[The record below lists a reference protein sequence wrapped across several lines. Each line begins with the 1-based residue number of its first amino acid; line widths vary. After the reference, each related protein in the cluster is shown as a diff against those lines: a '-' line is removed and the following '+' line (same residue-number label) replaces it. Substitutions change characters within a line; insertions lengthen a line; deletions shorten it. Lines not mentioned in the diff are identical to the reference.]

1 MPLPTDD
8 LIVWASSD
16 VNLPNLAG
24 PNKVKPIDDLILK
37 GWDFKQKP
45 AADEFNYV
53 LNNLGMH
60 VSYLEESKTYTFSG
74 DVTGIATSTG
84 SEDVTFNVSVTD
96 NSHNH
101 ISANI
106 SDATSLNTPN
116 MVVRRDINGDVAVRY
131 VVGGLTGN
139 ALTATTLETPR
150 TINGTSFNGGS
161 NITTSS
167 WGTSRTLTLAGD
179 VSGSV
184 SMNGGSDVTITT
196 SVADNSHNHTS
207 ANISDATPANN
218 SNTVV
223 KRDANG
229 GISIG
234 DLTVNKLSNT
244 STIIF
249 PSAND
254 PGFIK
259 HIETP
264 SDTGKLQ
271 FSVSDNISTDDL
283 FEFGNTEGGAFTPTF
298 TITSSGVATGS
309 NGQLHS
315 VSVLTGTIS
324 HGGTIPLPSGYSE
337 SQCRWMVSPCSLGV
351 KNDNTLDLLT
361 CTAYADRSVSCSMSG
376 SDTGTILGSA
386 NYIIIGY
393 K

>member
-74 DVTGIATSTG
+74 DVTGTATSTG
-84 SEDVTFNVSVTD
+84 SDDITFNVSVTD

-101 ISANI
+101 TSANI

-167 WGTSRTLTLAGD
+167 WGTSRTLTLAGA
-179 VSGSV
+179 VTGSV
-184 SMNGGSDVTITT
+184 DIDGSGNVTLNT
-196 SVADNSHNHTS
+196 SVS
-207 ANISDATPANN
+207 
-218 SNTVV
+218 
-223 KRDANG
+223 
-229 GISIG
+229 
-234 DLTVNKLSNT
+234 
-244 STIIF
+244 ST
-249 PSAND
+249 
-254 PGFIK
+254 
-259 HIETP
+259 
-264 SDTGKLQ
+264 
-271 FSVSDNISTDDL
+271 
-283 FEFGNTEGGAFTPTF
+283 
-298 TITSSGVATGS
+298 SGVS
-309 NGQLHS
+309 I
-315 VSVLTGTIS
+315 LTGTIS

-337 SQCRWMVSPCSLGV
+337 GQCRWMVSMN
-351 KNDNTLDLLT
+351 NDNASGIGWDMQEGVSSDHIHSYCSANGTRVVT
-361 CTAYADRSVSCSMSG
+361 CYRTVLNETG
-376 SDTGTILGSA
+376 SQTHNGTA
-386 NYIIIGY
+386 NYIIIGV

>member
-74 DVTGIATSTG
+74 DVTGTATSTG
-84 SEDVTFNVSVTD
+84 SDDITFNVSVTD

-106 SDATSLNTPN
+106 SDATS
-116 MVVRRDINGDVAVRY
+116 
-131 VVGGLTGN
+131 
-139 ALTATTLETPR
+139 
-150 TINGTSFNGGS
+150 
-161 NITTSS
+161 
-167 WGTSRTLTLAGD
+167 
-179 VSGSV
+179 
-184 SMNGGSDVTITT
+184 
-196 SVADNSHNHTS
+196 
-207 ANISDATPANN
+207 ANN

-223 KRDANG
+223 KRGASG
-229 GISIG
+229 EISVG
-234 DLTVNKLSNT
+234 DLTISKVGGV
-244 STIIF
+244 STINF
-249 PSAND
+249 PATSND
-254 PGFIK
+254 AGYIK
-259 HIETP
+259 HSETNDV
-264 SDTGKLQ
+264 SRIQ
-271 FSVSDNISTDDL
+271 FSISDNNDSNDKC
-283 FEFGNTEGGAFTPTF
+283 EFGNTQGGSFTPTF
-298 TITSSGVATGS
+298 TITSTGVATGS

-337 SQCRWMVSPCSLGV
+337 GQCRWMVSM
-351 KNDNTLDLLT
+351 NDDNPSGIGWDIQEDGAYVHYRQQVYTT
-361 CTAYADRSVSCSMSG
+361 GRVVTARTY
-376 SDTGTILGSA
+376 LGSNNSPPGWISSTA
-386 NYIIIGY
+386 NYIIIGV

>member
-60 VSYLEESKTYTFSG
+60 VSYLEESKTYTFTG
-74 DVTGIATSTG
+74 DLVGTATSIG
-84 SEDVTFNVSVTD
+84 SDNVTFDVSVVS

-116 MVVRRDINGDVAVRY
+116 MVVRRDTNGDVAVRY

-167 WGTSRTLTLAGD
+167 WGTSRTLTLAGA
-179 VSGSV
+179 VTGSV
-184 SMNGGSDVTITT
+184 SIDGSGNVTLNT
-196 SVADNSHNHTS
+196 SVS
-207 ANISDATPANN
+207 
-218 SNTVV
+218 
-223 KRDANG
+223 
-229 GISIG
+229 
-234 DLTVNKLSNT
+234 
-244 STIIF
+244 ST
-249 PSAND
+249 
-254 PGFIK
+254 
-259 HIETP
+259 
-264 SDTGKLQ
+264 
-271 FSVSDNISTDDL
+271 
-283 FEFGNTEGGAFTPTF
+283 
-298 TITSSGVATGS
+298 SGVS
-309 NGQLHS
+309 I
-315 VSVLTGTIS
+315 LTGTIS

-337 SQCRWMVSPCSLGV
+337 GQCRWMVSMN
-351 KNDNTLDLLT
+351 NDNPSNTAWDWQEGVSSDHIHSYCSANGTRVVT
-361 CTAYADRSVSCSMSG
+361 CYRTVLNE
-376 SDTGTILGSA
+376 TGTQTHNGTA
-386 NYIIIGY
+386 NYIIIGV

>member
-24 PNKVKPIDDLILK
+24 PNKAKPIDDLILK

-74 DVTGIATSTG
+74 DVTGTATSTG
-84 SEDVTFNVSVTD
+84 SDDITFNVSVTD

-106 SDATSLNTPN
+106 SDATSS
-116 MVVRRDINGDVAVRY
+116 
-131 VVGGLTGN
+131 N
-139 ALTATTLETPR
+139 AAFM
-150 TINGTSFNGGS
+150 I
-161 NITTSS
+161 
-167 WGTSRTLTLAGD
+167 
-179 VSGSV
+179 
-184 SMNGGSDVTITT
+184 
-196 SVADNSHNHTS
+196 
-207 ANISDATPANN
+207 
-218 SNTVV
+218 V

-234 DLTVNKLSNT
+234 DLTVNKLSAT
-244 STIIF
+244 STITF
-249 PSAND
+249 PASTND
-254 PGFIK
+254 AGFIK

-264 SDTGKLQ
+264 EDIGKLQ
-271 FSVSDNISTDDL
+271 FSVSDNNLTTDL
-283 FEFGNTEGGAFTPTF
+283 FEFGNTQGGSFTPTF
-298 TITSSGVATGS
+298 TITSTGVATGS

-337 SQCRWMVSPCSLGV
+337 GQCRWMVSRN
-351 KNDNTLDLLT
+351 NDNPSNTAWDWQEGVSSDHIHSYCSANGTRVVT
-361 CTAYADRSVSCSMSG
+361 CYRTVLNE
-376 SDTGTILGSA
+376 TGTQTHNGTA

>member
-60 VSYLEESKTYTFSG
+60 VSYLEESKTYTFTG
-74 DVTGIATSTG
+74 DVTGTVTSTG
-84 SEDVTFNVSVTD
+84 SDDVTFNVSVTD

-106 SDATSLNTPN
+106 SDATSTNTPN

-167 WGTSRTLTLAGD
+167 WGTSRTLTLAGA
-179 VSGSV
+179 VTGSV
-184 SMNGGSDVTITT
+184 SIDGSGNVTLNT
-196 SVADNSHNHTS
+196 SVS
-207 ANISDATPANN
+207 
-218 SNTVV
+218 
-223 KRDANG
+223 
-229 GISIG
+229 
-234 DLTVNKLSNT
+234 
-244 STIIF
+244 ST
-249 PSAND
+249 
-254 PGFIK
+254 
-259 HIETP
+259 
-264 SDTGKLQ
+264 
-271 FSVSDNISTDDL
+271 
-283 FEFGNTEGGAFTPTF
+283 
-298 TITSSGVATGS
+298 SGVS
-309 NGQLHS
+309 I
-315 VSVLTGTIS
+315 LTGTVAN
-324 HGGTIPLPSGYSE
+324 GGTIPLPSGYSE
-337 SQCRWMVSPCSLGV
+337 GQCRWMVSMN
-351 KNDNTLDLLT
+351 NDNPSNTAWDWQEGVSSDHIHSYCSANGTRVVT
-361 CTAYADRSVSCSMSG
+361 CYRTVLNE
-376 SDTGTILGSA
+376 TGTQTHNGTA
-386 NYIIIGY
+386 NYIIIGV

>member
-74 DVTGIATSTG
+74 DVTGTATSTG
-84 SEDVTFNVSVTD
+84 SDDITFNVSVTD

-101 ISANI
+101 TSANI

-167 WGTSRTLTLAGD
+167 WGTSRTLTLAGA
-179 VSGSV
+179 VTGSV
-184 SMNGGSDVTITT
+184 SIDGSGNVTLNT
-196 SVADNSHNHTS
+196 SVS
-207 ANISDATPANN
+207 
-218 SNTVV
+218 
-223 KRDANG
+223 
-229 GISIG
+229 
-234 DLTVNKLSNT
+234 
-244 STIIF
+244 ST
-249 PSAND
+249 
-254 PGFIK
+254 
-259 HIETP
+259 
-264 SDTGKLQ
+264 
-271 FSVSDNISTDDL
+271 
-283 FEFGNTEGGAFTPTF
+283 
-298 TITSSGVATGS
+298 SGVS
-309 NGQLHS
+309 I
-315 VSVLTGTIS
+315 LTGTVAN
-324 HGGTIPLPSGYSE
+324 GGTIPLPSGYSE
-337 SQCRWMVSPCSLGV
+337 GQCRWMVSMN
-351 KNDNTLDLLT
+351 NDNPSN
-361 CTAYADRSVSCSMSG
+361 TAWDIDENGGHVHYKQQVYT
-376 SDTGTILGSA
+376 TGRVVTAQTYLGSNNSPPGWISSTA
-386 NYIIIGY
+386 NYIIIGV

>member
-8 LIVWASSD
+8 LIIWASSD

-74 DVTGIATSTG
+74 DVTGTVTSTG
-84 SEDVTFNVSVTD
+84 SDDVTFNVSVTD

-106 SDATSLNTPN
+106 SDATSSNS
-116 MVVRRDINGDVAVRY
+116 
-131 VVGGLTGN
+131 
-139 ALTATTLETPR
+139 ALM
-150 TINGTSFNGGS
+150 I
-161 NITTSS
+161 
-167 WGTSRTLTLAGD
+167 
-179 VSGSV
+179 
-184 SMNGGSDVTITT
+184 
-196 SVADNSHNHTS
+196 
-207 ANISDATPANN
+207 
-218 SNTVV
+218 V

-234 DLTVNKLSNT
+234 DLTVNKLSDT
-244 STIIF
+244 STIVF
-249 PSAND
+249 PSSYTDA
-254 PGFIK
+254 GFIK
-259 HIETP
+259 HVD
-264 SDTGKLQ
+264 SLADVGKLQ
-271 FSVSDNISTDDL
+271 FSVSDNNLATDL
-283 FEFGNTEGGAFTPTF
+283 FEFGNTQGGSFTPTF
-298 TITSSGVATGS
+298 TITATGVATGS

-337 SQCRWMVSPCSLGV
+337 GQCRWMVSV
-351 KNDNTLDLLT
+351 NNDNPSTTAWDWQEGVSSDHIHSYCSANGTRVVT
-361 CTAYADRSVSCSMSG
+361 CYRTVLSETG
-376 SDTGTILGSA
+376 SQTHNGTA

>member
-74 DVTGIATSTG
+74 DVTGTATSTG

-101 ISANI
+101 TSANI
-106 SDATSLNTPN
+106 SDATS
-116 MVVRRDINGDVAVRY
+116 
-131 VVGGLTGN
+131 
-139 ALTATTLETPR
+139 
-150 TINGTSFNGGS
+150 
-161 NITTSS
+161 
-167 WGTSRTLTLAGD
+167 
-179 VSGSV
+179 
-184 SMNGGSDVTITT
+184 
-196 SVADNSHNHTS
+196 
-207 ANISDATPANN
+207 ANN

-223 KRDANG
+223 KRGASG
-229 GISIG
+229 EISVG
-234 DLTVNKLSNT
+234 DLTISKVGGVSTVNFPGT
-244 STIIF
+244 SDDT
-249 PSAND
+249 
-254 PGFIK
+254 GYIK
-259 HIETP
+259 HSETNDV
-264 SDTGKLQ
+264 SRMQ
-271 FSVSDNISTDDL
+271 FSISDNNNDSNDK
-283 FEFGNTEGGAFTPTF
+283 FEFGNTQGDSFTPTF

-309 NGQLHS
+309 NGRLHS

-337 SQCRWMVSPCSLGV
+337 GQCRWMVSMN
-351 KNDNTLDLLT
+351 NDNTSGTRWDIQEGVSSDHIHSYCSANGTRVVT
-361 CTAYADRSVSCSMSG
+361 CYRTVLNETG
-376 SDTGTILGSA
+376 SQTHNGTA
-386 NYIIIGY
+386 NYIIIGV

>member
-74 DVTGIATSTG
+74 DVTGTATSTG
-84 SEDVTFNVSVTD
+84 SDDITFNVSVTD

-101 ISANI
+101 TSANI

-167 WGTSRTLTLAGD
+167 WGTSRTLTLAGA
-179 VSGSV
+179 VTGSV
-184 SMNGGSDVTITT
+184 SIDGSGNVTLNT
-196 SVADNSHNHTS
+196 SVS
-207 ANISDATPANN
+207 
-218 SNTVV
+218 
-223 KRDANG
+223 
-229 GISIG
+229 
-234 DLTVNKLSNT
+234 
-244 STIIF
+244 ST
-249 PSAND
+249 
-254 PGFIK
+254 
-259 HIETP
+259 
-264 SDTGKLQ
+264 
-271 FSVSDNISTDDL
+271 
-283 FEFGNTEGGAFTPTF
+283 
-298 TITSSGVATGS
+298 SGVS
-309 NGQLHS
+309 I
-315 VSVLTGTIS
+315 LTGTVAN
-324 HGGTIPLPSGYSE
+324 GGTIPLPSGYSE
-337 SQCRWMVSPCSLGV
+337 GQCRWMVSMN
-351 KNDNTLDLLT
+351 NDNASGIGWDIQEDGAYVHYRQQVYTT
-361 CTAYADRSVSCSMSG
+361 GRVVTAQTY
-376 SDTGTILGSA
+376 LGSNNSPPGWISSTA
-386 NYIIIGY
+386 NYIIIGV

>member
-74 DVTGIATSTG
+74 DVTGTATSTG

-106 SDATSLNTPN
+106 SDATSTNTPN
-116 MVVRRDINGDVAVRY
+116 MVVRRDTNGDVAVRY

-167 WGTSRTLTLAGD
+167 WGTSRTLTLAGA
-179 VSGSV
+179 VTGSV
-184 SMNGGSDVTITT
+184 SIDGSGNVTLDT
-196 SVADNSHNHTS
+196 SVS
-207 ANISDATPANN
+207 
-218 SNTVV
+218 
-223 KRDANG
+223 
-229 GISIG
+229 
-234 DLTVNKLSNT
+234 
-244 STIIF
+244 ST
-249 PSAND
+249 
-254 PGFIK
+254 
-259 HIETP
+259 
-264 SDTGKLQ
+264 
-271 FSVSDNISTDDL
+271 
-283 FEFGNTEGGAFTPTF
+283 
-298 TITSSGVATGS
+298 SGVS
-309 NGQLHS
+309 I
-315 VSVLTGTIS
+315 LTGTVAN
-324 HGGTIPLPSGYSE
+324 GGTIPLPSGYSE
-337 SQCRWMVSPCSLGV
+337 GQCRWMVSMN
-351 KNDNTLDLLT
+351 NDNPSNTAWDWQEGVSSDHIHSYCSANGTRVVT
-361 CTAYADRSVSCSMSG
+361 CYRTVVNE
-376 SDTGTILGSA
+376 TGTQTHNGTA
-386 NYIIIGY
+386 NYIIIGV

>member
-74 DVTGIATSTG
+74 DVTGTATSTG

-101 ISANI
+101 TSANI

-116 MVVRRDINGDVAVRY
+116 MVVRRDSNGDVAVRY

-167 WGTSRTLTLAGD
+167 WGTSRTLTLAGA
-179 VSGSV
+179 VTGSV
-184 SMNGGSDVTITT
+184 SIDGSGNVTLNT
-196 SVADNSHNHTS
+196 SVS
-207 ANISDATPANN
+207 
-218 SNTVV
+218 
-223 KRDANG
+223 
-229 GISIG
+229 
-234 DLTVNKLSNT
+234 
-244 STIIF
+244 ST
-249 PSAND
+249 
-254 PGFIK
+254 
-259 HIETP
+259 
-264 SDTGKLQ
+264 
-271 FSVSDNISTDDL
+271 
-283 FEFGNTEGGAFTPTF
+283 
-298 TITSSGVATGS
+298 SGVS
-309 NGQLHS
+309 I
-315 VSVLTGTIS
+315 LTGTIS

-337 SQCRWMVSPCSLGV
+337 GQCRWMVSMN
-351 KNDNTLDLLT
+351 NDNPSNTAWDWQEGVSLDHIHSYCSANGTRVVT
-361 CTAYADRSVSCSMSG
+361 CYRTVLNETG
-376 SDTGTILGSA
+376 SQTHNGTA
-386 NYIIIGY
+386 NYIIIGV

>member
-74 DVTGIATSTG
+74 DVTGTATSTG

-167 WGTSRTLTLAGD
+167 WGTSRTLTLAGA
-179 VSGSV
+179 VTGSV
-184 SMNGGSDVTITT
+184 SIDGSGDVTLNT
-196 SVADNSHNHTS
+196 SVS
-207 ANISDATPANN
+207 
-218 SNTVV
+218 
-223 KRDANG
+223 
-229 GISIG
+229 
-234 DLTVNKLSNT
+234 
-244 STIIF
+244 ST
-249 PSAND
+249 
-254 PGFIK
+254 
-259 HIETP
+259 
-264 SDTGKLQ
+264 
-271 FSVSDNISTDDL
+271 
-283 FEFGNTEGGAFTPTF
+283 
-298 TITSSGVATGS
+298 SGVS
-309 NGQLHS
+309 I
-315 VSVLTGTIS
+315 LTGTIS

-337 SQCRWMVSPCSLGV
+337 GQCRWMVSM
-351 KNDNTLDLLT
+351 NDDNASGIGWDIQEDGAYVHYKQQVYTT
-361 CTAYADRSVSCSMSG
+361 GRVVTARTY
-376 SDTGTILGSA
+376 LGSNNSPPGWISSTA
-386 NYIIIGY
+386 NYIIIGV

>member
-8 LIVWASSD
+8 LIIWASSD

-74 DVTGIATSTG
+74 DVTGTATSTG
-84 SEDVTFNVSVTD
+84 SDDITFNVSVTD

-101 ISANI
+101 TSANI

-167 WGTSRTLTLAGD
+167 WGTSRTLTLAGA
-179 VSGSV
+179 VTGSV
-184 SMNGGSDVTITT
+184 SIDGSGNVTLNT
-196 SVADNSHNHTS
+196 SVS
-207 ANISDATPANN
+207 
-218 SNTVV
+218 
-223 KRDANG
+223 
-229 GISIG
+229 
-234 DLTVNKLSNT
+234 
-244 STIIF
+244 ST
-249 PSAND
+249 
-254 PGFIK
+254 
-259 HIETP
+259 
-264 SDTGKLQ
+264 
-271 FSVSDNISTDDL
+271 
-283 FEFGNTEGGAFTPTF
+283 
-298 TITSSGVATGS
+298 SGVS
-309 NGQLHS
+309 I
-315 VSVLTGTIS
+315 LTGTIS

-337 SQCRWMVSPCSLGV
+337 GQCRWIVSMN
-351 KNDNTLDLLT
+351 NDNPSNTAWDWQEGVSSDHIHSYCSANGTRVVT
-361 CTAYADRSVSCSMSG
+361 CYRTVLNETA
-376 SDTGTILGSA
+376 TQTHNGTA
-386 NYIIIGY
+386 NYIIIGV

>member
-8 LIVWASSD
+8 LIIWASSD

-53 LNNLGMH
+53 LNNLGIH
-60 VSYLEESKTYTFSG
+60 VSYLEEAKTYTFSG
-74 DVTGIATSTG
+74 DVTGTATSTG
-84 SEDVTFNVSVTD
+84 SDDVTFNVSVAD

-106 SDATSLNTPN
+106 SDATSS
-116 MVVRRDINGDVAVRY
+116 
-131 VVGGLTGN
+131 N
-139 ALTATTLETPR
+139 AAFM
-150 TINGTSFNGGS
+150 I
-161 NITTSS
+161 
-167 WGTSRTLTLAGD
+167 
-179 VSGSV
+179 
-184 SMNGGSDVTITT
+184 
-196 SVADNSHNHTS
+196 
-207 ANISDATPANN
+207 
-218 SNTVV
+218 V

-244 STIIF
+244 STITF
-249 PSAND
+249 PSSAND

-264 SDTGKLQ
+264 ADTGKLQ
-271 FSVSDNISTDDL
+271 FSVSDNNSATDL
-283 FEFGNTEGGAFTPTF
+283 FEFGNTEGGSFRSTF
-298 TITSSGVATGS
+298 TITSTGVATGS

-337 SQCRWMVSPCSLGV
+337 GQCRWMVSV
-351 KNDNTLDLLT
+351 NNDNPSSSTWDWQSSGYNDHVHTYCSANGTRVVT
-361 CTAYADRSVSCSMSG
+361 CYRTVFSE
-376 SDTGTILGSA
+376 TGTQTHNGTA
-386 NYIIIGY
+386 NYIIIGV

>member
-8 LIVWASSD
+8 LIIWASSD

-74 DVTGIATSTG
+74 DVTGTATSTG

-167 WGTSRTLTLAGD
+167 WGTSRTLTLAGA
-179 VSGSV
+179 VTGSV
-184 SMNGGSDVTITT
+184 SIDGSGNVTLNT
-196 SVADNSHNHTS
+196 SVS
-207 ANISDATPANN
+207 
-218 SNTVV
+218 
-223 KRDANG
+223 
-229 GISIG
+229 
-234 DLTVNKLSNT
+234 
-244 STIIF
+244 ST
-249 PSAND
+249 
-254 PGFIK
+254 
-259 HIETP
+259 
-264 SDTGKLQ
+264 
-271 FSVSDNISTDDL
+271 
-283 FEFGNTEGGAFTPTF
+283 
-298 TITSSGVATGS
+298 SGVS
-309 NGQLHS
+309 I
-315 VSVLTGTIS
+315 LTGTIS

-337 SQCRWMVSPCSLGV
+337 GQCRWMVSMN
-351 KNDNTLDLLT
+351 NDNPSN
-361 CTAYADRSVSCSMSG
+361 TAWDIDEEGAHVHYKQQVYT
-376 SDTGTILGSA
+376 TGRVVTAQTYLGSNNSPPGWISSTA
-386 NYIIIGY
+386 NYIIIGV

>member
-60 VSYLEESKTYTFSG
+60 VSYLEESKTYTFTG
-74 DVTGIATSTG
+74 DLVGTATSIG
-84 SEDVTFNVSVTD
+84 SDNVTFDVSVVS

-116 MVVRRDINGDVAVRY
+116 MVVRRDTNGDVAVRY

-167 WGTSRTLTLAGD
+167 WGTSRTLTLAGA
-179 VSGSV
+179 VTGSV
-184 SMNGGSDVTITT
+184 SIDGSGNVTLNT
-196 SVADNSHNHTS
+196 SVS
-207 ANISDATPANN
+207 
-218 SNTVV
+218 
-223 KRDANG
+223 
-229 GISIG
+229 
-234 DLTVNKLSNT
+234 
-244 STIIF
+244 ST
-249 PSAND
+249 
-254 PGFIK
+254 
-259 HIETP
+259 
-264 SDTGKLQ
+264 
-271 FSVSDNISTDDL
+271 
-283 FEFGNTEGGAFTPTF
+283 
-298 TITSSGVATGS
+298 SGVS
-309 NGQLHS
+309 I
-315 VSVLTGTIS
+315 LTGTIS

-337 SQCRWMVSPCSLGV
+337 GQCRWMVSMN
-351 KNDNTLDLLT
+351 NDNPSNTAWDWQEGVSSDHIHSYCSANGTRVVT
-361 CTAYADRSVSCSMSG
+361 CYRTVLNE
-376 SDTGTILGSA
+376 TETQTHNGTA
-386 NYIIIGY
+386 NYIIIGV

>member
-24 PNKVKPIDDLILK
+24 PNKAKPIDDLILK

-60 VSYLEESKTYTFSG
+60 VSYLEESKTYTFTG
-74 DVTGIATSTG
+74 DLVGTATSIG
-84 SEDVTFNVSVTD
+84 SDNVTFDVSVVS

-116 MVVRRDINGDVAVRY
+116 MVVRRDINGDISVRY

-150 TINGTSFNGGS
+150 TINGTSFNGSS

-167 WGTSRTLTLAGD
+167 WGTSRTLTLAGA
-179 VSGSV
+179 VTGSV
-184 SMNGGSDVTITT
+184 SIDGSGNVTLNT
-196 SVADNSHNHTS
+196 SVS
-207 ANISDATPANN
+207 
-218 SNTVV
+218 
-223 KRDANG
+223 
-229 GISIG
+229 
-234 DLTVNKLSNT
+234 
-244 STIIF
+244 ST
-249 PSAND
+249 
-254 PGFIK
+254 
-259 HIETP
+259 
-264 SDTGKLQ
+264 
-271 FSVSDNISTDDL
+271 
-283 FEFGNTEGGAFTPTF
+283 
-298 TITSSGVATGS
+298 SGVS
-309 NGQLHS
+309 I
-315 VSVLTGTIS
+315 LTGTIS

-337 SQCRWMVSPCSLGV
+337 GQCRWMVSMN
-351 KNDNTLDLLT
+351 NDNASNIGWDIDEDGAHVHYKQQVYTNGRVVT
-361 CTAYADRSVSCSMSG
+361 SQTY
-376 SDTGTILGSA
+376 LGSNNSPPGWISSTA
-386 NYIIIGY
+386 NYIIIGV

>member
-74 DVTGIATSTG
+74 DVTGTVTSTG
-84 SEDVTFNVSVTD
+84 SDDVTFNVSVTD

-167 WGTSRTLTLAGD
+167 WGTSRTLTLAGA
-179 VSGSV
+179 VTGSV
-184 SMNGGSDVTITT
+184 SIDGSGNVTLNT
-196 SVADNSHNHTS
+196 SVS
-207 ANISDATPANN
+207 
-218 SNTVV
+218 
-223 KRDANG
+223 
-229 GISIG
+229 
-234 DLTVNKLSNT
+234 
-244 STIIF
+244 ST
-249 PSAND
+249 
-254 PGFIK
+254 
-259 HIETP
+259 
-264 SDTGKLQ
+264 
-271 FSVSDNISTDDL
+271 
-283 FEFGNTEGGAFTPTF
+283 
-298 TITSSGVATGS
+298 SGVS
-309 NGQLHS
+309 I
-315 VSVLTGTIS
+315 LTGTIS

-337 SQCRWMVSPCSLGV
+337 GQCRWMVSMN
-351 KNDNTLDLLT
+351 NDNPSNTAWDWQEGVSSDHIHSYCSANGTRVVT
-361 CTAYADRSVSCSMSG
+361 CYRTALNE
-376 SDTGTILGSA
+376 TGTQTYNGTA
-386 NYIIIGY
+386 NYIIIGV